1 MCSNNFGTGRH
12 QSLLSGRVHTYV
24 HRNHHSTL
32 AKGADSSGGAGW
44 ISFDVFS
51 SASAFSSTLVL

>member
-1 MCSNNFGTGRH
+1 MREKVLFVSLLKKKKKKCSNNFGTGRH

-32 AKGADSSGGAGW
+32 AKGADSSGGAG
-44 ISFDVFS
+44 
-51 SASAFSSTLVL
+51 